1 MKDIKT
7 VIAQLKKEGAE
18 EVKNLVVKNVTVKE
32 LDSYT
37 RVSLTLN
44 KEVRQMVEDKGEYVE
59 GKHNVVFAS
68 TISLGA
74 ILGNNEDIA
83 FAKNLI
89 MTSPEI
95 LTMVLSYAEIDILLE
110 EVTKGQKYENP
121 FGNKVK
127 DDEDKRQFDHDTILV
142 HPIAIR
148 LGKKGQKIAQML
160 ESKMLDAMIAG
171 TFGKVAAG
179 SNAKDED

>member
-18 EVKNLVVKNVTVKE
+18 DVKNLVVKNVIVKE

-44 KEVRQMVEDKGEYVE
+44 KEVKQMVADDKGDYVE
-59 GKHNVVFAS
+59 GTHNVVFAS
-68 TISLGA
+68 TISIGA
-74 ILGNNEDIA
+74 ILANNEDVA

-110 EVTKGQKYENP
+110 KVTKGENYVNP
-121 FGNKVK
+121 FSNKEEGR
-127 DDEDKRQFDHDTILV
+127 DIEHDSIFV
-142 HPIAIR
+142 HLTSIR
-148 LGKKGQKIAQML
+148 LGKKGQKIVQML
-160 ESKMLDAMIAG
+160 EDKMLDAMIAG

-179 SNAKDED
+179 ANAKDED